1 MSLTEMKLEC
11 NSKIRIDFGGG
22 NLSSDGGLL
31 LMKEFL
37 SKIGFERLV
46 AAKFKTSDDAKRFH
60 SDVDNLMQVM
70 YQIFSS
76 YNEDDC
82 ADELPNEPVITAAL
96 EKDRLASQPT
106 LSRFYNRM
114 DETTL
119 QQFSD
124 ILVELRKI
132 VYRINPPK
140 QVLFDLDS
148 TLLRLFG
155 NQEGKGYNVHYAAV
169 GYHPLLC
176 YDGLNGDLLKAELRS
191 GTQYCGKEAAA
202 FMQSLFDEFNNNYY
216 QTHLFLRGDSG
227 FAMPDLFD
235 ACEDNCCKYA
245 IRLKE
250 NPTLRKLAVEL
261 DEILFDRAKDNAI
274 DYAEAFGEFDYQ
286 ASSWRQPRRV
296 VVKIEKPYGQMDHQY
311 TFVVTNMDL
320 PIRDVVRFYCNRGA
334 MEDFIKEGKNG

>member
-1 MSLTEMKLEC
+1 
-11 NSKIRIDFGGG
+11 
-22 NLSSDGGLL
+22 
-31 LMKEFL
+31 
-37 SKIGFERLV
+37 
-46 AAKFKTSDDAKRFH
+46 
-60 SDVDNLMQVM
+60 
-70 YQIFSS
+70 
-76 YNEDDC
+76 
-82 ADELPNEPVITAAL
+82 
-96 EKDRLASQPT
+96 
-106 LSRFYNRM
+106 M

-202 FMQSLFDEFNNNYY
+202 FMQSLFDEFSDNYY
-216 QTHLFLRGDSG
+216 QTQLFLRGDSG

-261 DEILFDRAKDNAI
+261 DEI
-274 DYAEAFGEFDYQ
+274 Q
-286 ASSWRQPRRV
+286 C
-296 VVKIEKPYGQMDHQY
+296 H
-311 TFVVTNMDL
+311 
-320 PIRDVVRFYCNRGA
+320 
-334 MEDFIKEGKNG
+334 